1 MSHQTASL
9 PRKASNGK
17 SEHVPG
23 LPSSGT
29 GADSWDDPGGAAT
42 LDDFAG
48 GSAAPLPSWL
58 SLCLPLPSSSLR
70 LTSLLGTLV
79 ALDQSIARTKP
90 KSASVLGVQGKAIL
104 ALVGFTTG
112 YALGFLW

>member
-1 MSHQTASL
+1 MQARLQTLNQEITS
-9 PRKASNGK
+9 SQ
-17 SEHVPG
+17 G
-23 LPSSGT
+23 LV
-29 GADSWDDPGGAAT
+29 
-42 LDDFAG
+42 
-48 GSAAPLPSWL
+48 
-58 SLCLPLPSSSLR
+58 CLPLPSSSLR